1 MDVYFSLK
9 SIQPWKHK
17 KQRLGYLTKALE
29 VFFNY
34 DYLNRRLMICF
45 NNHLTSRL
53 GTNKIITHP
62 WNIEGNS
69 FPHESKIVFLG
80 LKCASLL

>member
-9 SIQPWKHK
+9 SVHLWKHK
-17 KQRLGYLTKALE
+17 KQRLGYRTKALE

-34 DYLNRRLMICF
+34 DYLNSRLMICF

-53 GTNKIITHP
+53 GTMIKITQ
-62 WNIEGNS
+62 
-69 FPHESKIVFLG
+69 
-80 LKCASLL
+80 